1 VTLFFDVAYALVI
14 FLALALAALIPGAL
28 LGMVAPRS
36 DHRLVLPGIAFAI
49 AGWIWFGWLGGR
61 YGISRLGLVLFA
73 AVGAA
78 GFVRGWAYGIDAG
91 NHFRRRGGDDQS
103 FRAGGRA
110 RARR

>member
-1 VTLFFDVAYALVI
+1 MALFFDVAYALVI
-14 FLALALAALIPGAL
+14 SLALGVAGLIPGTL
-28 LGMVAPRS
+28 LGVVAPRR

-49 AGWIWFGWLGGR
+49 AGWIWLGWFGGR

-91 NHFRRRGGDDQS
+91 HYLRRRSGDERPL
-103 FRAGGRA
+103 RAGGRA